1 MDRNANRA
9 WIMALYKTTTRK
21 SMKHMRPIPQKIPI
35 IMTNTNPIT
44 TLIASIN
51 KIRSMCYRRTPL
63 TPTMMT
69 TMTTLTRMMMM
80 MMMILFF
87 LINTPREDD
96 DDNDTHLAY
105 SDDEYGA
112 YDYNYDDY
120 LDADDD
126 DDDDND
132 NDDNDDNDSYASY
145 SSSEDEFDFYNTTPN
160 VIIDMEIDL
169 LSTITIKLF
178 PMMISL

>member
-1 MDRNANRA
+1 MDRNANHA

-21 SMKHMRPIPQKIPI
+21 CMKHTRPIPQKIPI

-63 TPTMMT
+63 TLTMMT

-80 MMMILFF
+80 MILSF

-120 LDADDD
+120 LDADNDD
-126 DDDDND
+126 DDD
-132 NDDNDDNDSYASY
+132 DDNDDNDSYASY
-145 SSSEDEFDFYNTTPN
+145 SSSEDKPVTIQAAQRQINDAILAGYTT
-160 VIIDMEIDL
+160 
-169 LSTITIKLF
+169 TYCYC
-178 PMMISL
+178 